1 MCISIVKMNTF
12 LFMTILLH
20 ILHTKV
26 LSGFLQVLVTLS
38 GPSAYTNPLLQ
49 SSKCK
54 NLNLRILN
62 LILLN
67 F

>member
-1 MCISIVKMNTF
+1 MCQPYKYKCVFQVKTGYYF
-12 LFMTILLH
+12 IHEKYHVLH
-20 ILHTKV
+20 KKV

-54 NLNLRILN
+54 T
-62 LILLN
+62 
-67 F
+67 